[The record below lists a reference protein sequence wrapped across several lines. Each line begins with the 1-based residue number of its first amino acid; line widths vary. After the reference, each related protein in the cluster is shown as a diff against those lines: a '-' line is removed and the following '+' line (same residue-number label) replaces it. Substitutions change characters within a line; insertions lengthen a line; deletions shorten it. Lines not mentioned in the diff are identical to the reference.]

1 MGPWTENS
9 GREGILRDLTGREA
23 RPLVR
28 IVASLISGLF
38 LCALALAG
46 SFLLAFLRDGTVRVR
61 IRDIEYAFAFA
72 VMGGVWVA
80 VLAFIWRGMGQGGF
94 PTQPMLITAGL
105 AGVTICGG
113 FAIEALPLRE
123 EEILIA
129 ALVLFAGGLGLLVWL
144 PRIRRLRV
152 GRPVLDAED
161 RVNVYCPDCGYS
173 LIGLRDLRCPECGA
187 AFMIDELIRR
197 QNYEANAVGS
207 NGRAGADS
215 GSGSRAAAGRGD
227 RPAVGAA
234 PDTHR
239 DKQAVG
245 G

>member
-1 MGPWTENS
+1 MGPWTEN
-9 GREGILRDLTGREA
+9 GRRDGILRDLTGREA

-28 IVASLISGLF
+28 IVASLISGLL
-38 LCALALAG
+38 LCAIALTG
-46 SFLLAFLRDGTVRVR
+46 SFLLAFLRDGNVRAR
-61 IRDIEYAFAFA
+61 IMDLEFAIAFA
-72 VMGGVWVA
+72 VMGGVWLA

-105 AGVTICGG
+105 AGVTICAG

-129 ALVLFAGGLGLLVWL
+129 ALVLLAGSLGLLIWL
-144 PRIRRLRV
+144 PRIRRLRG

-161 RVNVYCPDCGYS
+161 RVNVNCPDCGYS

-197 QNYEANAVGS
+197 QNYEANAKGP
-207 NGRAGADS
+207 NGRAGA
-215 GSGSRAAAGRGD
+215 GPRRGD
-227 RPAVGAA
+227 RAAVGAA
-234 PDTHR
+234 PDVHR
-239 DKQAVG
+239 DRQVIG
-245 G
+245 D